1 MTKREPDQRK
11 GGRPRREDGPKM
23 PYHEV
28 DRLLVEGEIVVGTD
42 GAETRVWPS
51 QREVAKRFKV
61 APSLVAA
68 FAKQSRCV
76 ERKAAFQAG
85 TPIEPITLKD
95 QEAAPAATTSE
106 PTAAAPVAST
116 STPEQPE
123 PKRRPGRP
131 RKAEAPLISYE
142 ELDRLLVFGEVKV
155 LENGATTTVYPPYR
169 QLAERYGV
177 APSVIASYAKSHN
190 CMKRREQTATRVAVR
205 TEEKLIELRAEAIA
219 VGEDRLVQMID
230 EFLLSFEKALKE
242 GRVRSDNPTD
252 VNTLA
257 RLKAFIL
264 GGADSRSEVR
274 TILSL
279 ESIQER
285 YARMLRDQREATPE
299 MAGVIDVTSVAANE
313 TERANPNAFPST
325 SGRSVSPD
333 DPPPPPSE
341 DAAREPN
348 VSREVREVVRLAREL
363 AEQMDAAEADD
374 EALLEV
380 RLLRAVKRVEPR
392 LLPRQGADGGPR
404 RADAEEDGR

>member
-1 MTKREPDQRK
+1 MAKREPEQRK

-28 DRLLVEGEIVVGTD
+28 DRLLVEGELVPGAD

-51 QREVAKRFKV
+51 QREVAKRFEV

-76 ERKAAFQAG
+76 ERKAAFRAG
-85 TPIEPITLKD
+85 TPIEPIKLKD
-95 QEAAPAATTSE
+95 QEASPAATTPE
-106 PTAAAPVAST
+106 PAPPAPVAST
-116 STPEQPE
+116 STPELPE
-123 PKRRPGRP
+123 SKRRPGRP

-299 MAGVIDVTSVAANE
+299 MAGVIDVTSVPANE
-313 TERANPNAFPST
+313 TERANPNVFPSA

-333 DPPPPPSE
+333 APPPPPSE

-348 VSREVREVVRLAREL
+348 VSCEVREVVRLAREL

-380 RLLRAVKRVEPR
+380 RLLRAVERVEPR
-392 LLPRQGADGGPR
+392 LVPRQGADVGPR
-404 RADAEEDGR
+404 RVDAEEGGR